1 MKKRKVLLWLL
12 LAAVTLGGL
21 ALFMNVGFG
30 ERMHGMMMD
39 GPRHFQAF
47 NGQHGM
53 FHRGELGEHRHF
65 AFHHGMRGGMMEG
78 GWMIFGVFALLF
90 QLAMIAIGWIIWKT
104 SKRSGWKWA
113 GIALMG
119 IGIVALLPKALLIP
133 LALFVAY
140 VMYKKRQ
147 PTTHVFNEDVVPFT
161 VPTAQT
167 SDFLDE
173 WEKNIQKEEK

>member
-1 MKKRKVLLWLL
+1 
-12 LAAVTLGGL
+12 
-21 ALFMNVGFG
+21 
-30 ERMHGMMMD
+30 
-39 GPRHFQAF
+39 
-47 NGQHGM
+47 
-53 FHRGELGEHRHF
+53 
-65 AFHHGMRGGMMEG
+65 
-78 GWMIFGVFALLF
+78 
-90 QLAMIAIGWIIWKT
+90 
-104 SKRSGWKWA
+104 
-113 GIALMG
+113 MG
-119 IGIVALLPKALLIP
+119 IGIVALLPKVLLIP

>member
-1 MKKRKVLLWLL
+1 MKKRKVLLGLL
-12 LAAVTLGGL
+12 LATVVLGGL
-21 ALFMNVGFG
+21 FVLMNIGFSG
-30 ERMHGMMMD
+30 RMHGMMMD

-47 NGQHGM
+47 NGQPSM

-65 AFHHGMRGGMMEG
+65 AFRHGIRGGMMAG

-119 IGIVALLPKALLIP
+119 IGVVALLPKVLLIP

-140 VMYKKRQ
+140 VMYKKRR
-147 PTTHVFNEDVVPFT
+147 TTNHIFNEEVVPFT